1 MVNPDTDEV
10 HHICTA
16 VHDGRVPFVDPTP
29 LSRWDW
35 AASQPSDALDQAI
48 NNKTVF
54 MDWFN
59 SEILSPV
66 DDIAQCSSSILL
78 YSAGSDQNPR
88 NQYFSAPTPPFGF
101 SVSRVS
107 PFSEVPDSVFPI
119 GQVSEYS
126 EITQHEEW
134 FPLTVDILVAK
145 GCDGLIAK
153 LAQDLVE
160 AGVIPVPEVGQ
171 TIYGGDVLMKKRVE
185 EKNLARIRYMQ

>member
-1 MVNPDTDEV
+1 MLTRVNA
-10 HHICTA
+10 A
-16 VHDGRVPFVDPTP
+16 VHDGRVPFVDPAP

-35 AASQPSDALDQAI
+35 AESQPSDALDQAI

-59 SEILSPV
+59 SEILPPV
-66 DDIAQCSSSILL
+66 DDPSQCSSGFLL
-78 YSAGSDQNPR
+78 YSAGADQNPR
-88 NQYFSAPTPPFGF
+88 NQYGSAPTPPYGF

-107 PFSEVPDSVFPI
+107 IFSEVPDSVFPV

-126 EITQHEEW
+126 DITQHDEW

-145 GCDGLIAK
+145 GCDGLIVK

-160 AGVIPVPEVGQ
+160 AGIIPVPEVGQ
-171 TIYGGDVLMKKRVE
+171 TIFGGDVLMKKRAA
-185 EKNLARIRYMQ
+185 EKNLARMRYIG